1 MSKEYPILGSPLKV
15 NGVTLKNRMITT
27 SMSPGLGYV
36 TPDNRPTQRLAN
48 YLEERAAGQTAMI
61 IQTIV
66 PWKRN
71 ELEAS
76 NPMIHA
82 LPSCYDE
89 TCIPDLKKYMV
100 DPVHKHDGL
109 ICAQLYCVHD
119 WKPSDELPESAYG
132 PSDIA
137 ILKFMSGFKAM
148 TIEQIHDFQ
157 KQYINGARV
166 IKEAGFDEFSV
177 DQNEAQLWL
186 CIIARK

>member
-132 PSDIA
+132 LRYRHS
-137 ILKFMSGFKAM
+137 
-148 TIEQIHDFQ
+148 EIHERLQGHDH
-157 KQYINGARV
+157 
-166 IKEAGFDEFSV
+166 
-177 DQNEAQLWL
+177 
-186 CIIARK
+186 

>member
-89 TCIPDLKKYMV
+89 TCIPDLKKYM
-100 DPVHKHDGL
+100 GRSR
-109 ICAQLYCVHD
+109 AQ
-119 WKPSDELPESAYG
+119 A
-132 PSDIA
+132 
-137 ILKFMSGFKAM
+137 
-148 TIEQIHDFQ
+148 
-157 KQYINGARV
+157 
-166 IKEAGFDEFSV
+166 
-177 DQNEAQLWL
+177 
-186 CIIARK
+186 